1 MDILLKGKE
10 GCVNVEFHKQAL
22 SKSHLDRDFEYV
34 VQCYLFYDRII
45 DQKIIVMD
53 KDRKSIE
60 KIQIMPDL
68 EYKAKYYF
76 IPDIDGATIL
86 NNIKNKTKINQEL
99 DEYEQYVFSILPFT
113 SHGHY
118 DEEQLV
124 KELCYLTPK
133 INIPEKNRE
142 SIALCQCIQIELFVN
157 DEELENE
164 LMDVIAM
171 TSSCIERRENKLK
184 NALKK
189 AQKEAEEKVHQAELK
204 AEQAEEKAQK
214 EAEEKVH
221 QAELK
226 AEQDKQNIL
235 KEIVDNVDEN
245 GKLNPKTLEKILAI
259 TSKI

>member
-86 NNIKNKTKINQEL
+86 NNIKTKPKSTKNWMNMNNM
-99 DEYEQYVFSILPFT
+99 FSQFYRSP
-113 SHGHY
+113 
-118 DEEQLV
+118 V
-124 KELCYLTPK
+124 
-133 INIPEKNRE
+133 
-142 SIALCQCIQIELFVN
+142 
-157 DEELENE
+157 
-164 LMDVIAM
+164 M
-171 TSSCIERRENKLK
+171 
-184 NALKK
+184 
-189 AQKEAEEKVHQAELK
+189 
-204 AEQAEEKAQK
+204 
-214 EAEEKVH
+214 
-221 QAELK
+221 
-226 AEQDKQNIL
+226 
-235 KEIVDNVDEN
+235 
-245 GKLNPKTLEKILAI
+245 AI
-259 TSKI
+259 TMKSS